1 MQIAAILHLM
11 FCSEEFEVQLC
22 HTRPQLGNTLSCLLQ
37 GRQFQ
42 RGLCNITVH
51 PSSQFNPFL
60 NISASHR
67 QSQILYP
74 RQASDAI
81 LYASLVAI
89 FYAAIIL
96 IVVGSNCHRFRKHH
110 SSSDRG
116 VRRAA
121 KHLLTFADNKLN
133 IFHIVLKRHRSPNS
147 SNPQIAIV

>member
-1 MQIAAILHLM
+1 MYIYYISAFLIANH
-11 FCSEEFEVQLC
+11 
-22 HTRPQLGNTLSCLLQ
+22 HRPQI
-37 GRQFQ
+37 FK
-42 RGLCNITVH
+42 
-51 PSSQFNPFL
+51 
-60 NISASHR
+60 
-67 QSQILYP
+67 
-74 RQASDAI
+74 
-81 LYASLVAI
+81 LVAI

>member
-1 MQIAAILHLM
+1 MVQNEILNTFLGIRL
-11 FCSEEFEVQLC
+11 VQC
-22 HTRPQLGNTLSCLLQ
+22 DSKQTM
-37 GRQFQ
+37 
-42 RGLCNITVH
+42 
-51 PSSQFNPFL
+51 
-60 NISASHR
+60 
-67 QSQILYP
+67 
-74 RQASDAI
+74 
-81 LYASLVAI
+81 LVAI